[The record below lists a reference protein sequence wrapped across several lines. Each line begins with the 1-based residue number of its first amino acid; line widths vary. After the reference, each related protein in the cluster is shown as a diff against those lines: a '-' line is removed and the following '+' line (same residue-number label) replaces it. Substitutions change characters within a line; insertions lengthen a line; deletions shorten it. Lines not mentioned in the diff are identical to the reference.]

1 MNNKKTER
9 QPDPQMIE
17 MIKREWGE
25 VLGDYAALLTTR
37 GLDEVISLIRSGSL
51 ASRAQVKP
59 RPIRISS
66 LDHLARTGMG
76 PL

>member
-25 VLGDYAALLTTR
+25 VLGDYAALLDHPG

-51 ASRAQVKP
+51 AR
-59 RPIRISS
+59 
-66 LDHLARTGMG
+66 HARK
-76 PL
+76 